1 MEFSMVETVSN
12 GEQLADS
19 GAEEERMGG
28 EGFGNIVMLFVI
40 LGVLVLAAVVIF
52 AVLAL
57 SGQFLNPYLDPP
69 V

>member
-1 MEFSMVETVSN
+1 MEFSMVEKVSN
-12 GEQLADS
+12 GVRYVDS
-19 GAEEERMGG
+19 EAEEERMGG

-40 LGVLVLAAVVIF
+40 LGALVLTAVVIF

-57 SGQFLNPYLDPP
+57 SGQFLHPYLDPP

>member
-12 GEQLADS
+12 GEHFAES

-28 EGFGNIVMLFVI
+28 EGFGNIVMLMAI
-40 LGVLVLAAVVIF
+40 LGALVLVAIIIF
-52 AVLAL
+52 AALAL
-57 SGQFLNPYLDPP
+57 SGQFLNPHMDPP